1 MAYSLTDLQSA
12 VSELLGKGAAA
23 KLFDGSKKALWSLG
37 EIAASDVK
45 SDVLL
50 KNCRAVAAMV
60 PGEATREALFDH
72 GRFAARFAERA
83 NGVWE
88 WRDFRGSAKNVA
100 NFIEKHGPGN
110 ITISRET
117 RVAAQWAMAGT
128 ETTGRAGAVASRLT
142 PIMPNAA
149 LDEERVALRATRMM
163 RNPVT
168 GSVIVVGGTLAALF
182 GLREYFRGEDRD
194 NRFTMVPVPQ
204 PGMEPMALPPQAMAF
219 GPTIGNAATLA
230 TGRQYEGQLIDPGQL
245 LAAGR

>member
-100 NFIEKHGPGN
+100 
-110 ITISRET
+110 
-117 RVAAQWAMAGT
+117 QWAMAGT

-168 GSVIVVGGTLAALF
+168 GSVFVVGGTLAALF